1 MSCAAEPP
9 ERSEETI
16 TKLSAIEASE
26 LLGVSRQTLY
36 SAARRGE
43 VPCRR
48 VGRRFVF
55 VREVLVKWMLMQGD
69 TES

>member
-1 MSCAAEPP
+1 VPRTTGEP
-9 ERSEETI
+9 SVT
-16 TKLSAIEASE
+16 TLSAVEAAD
-26 LLGVSRQTLY
+26 LVGVSKQTLY

-55 VREVLVKWMLMQGD
+55 VREVLVDWLLMRGGAAD
-69 TES
+69 DNP